1 MNYSTAIFLINDQA
15 RAMQCAYEPE
25 GKLTTF
31 KTLDPTIDVDDL
43 VIVETDTRHGFTVCQ
58 VVEADVDIDLGTY
71 TEIRWIVDRIDMARH
86 EDLAAQEKE
95 AIKAI
100 KSAEIRKKREEMRE
114 ALFKDHTETLKE
126 LEIANMQNGIK
137 QIECA
142 PEGKAEAVSKE

>member
-15 RAMQCAYEPE
+15 RAVNCEYEP
-25 GKLTTF
+25 GKPATMF
-31 KTLDPTIDVDDL
+31 KTLDPTIEVDDL
-43 VIVETDTRHGFTVCQ
+43 VIVETDTRHNFTVCK
-58 VVEADVDIDLGTY
+58 VTEVDLDIDMETS
-71 TEIRWIVDRIDMARH
+71 RQVSWVVNKVDMERH
-86 EDLAAQEKE
+86 SELATQEQE

-126 LEIANMQNGIK
+126 LEIANMQGAK

-142 PEGKAEAVSKE
+142 PDNAEAVTKE